1 MIMMFQEQP
10 ISMLI
15 VDDSE
20 DDAYLLYS
28 EMAARGVKVVPRR
41 VDTARDMIA
50 EVRGIK
56 ALSGYRGKRKGDLE
70 ALARAIVALSR
81 LALSDEPVAEAEIN
95 PLIVLPE
102 NDGVVAVDA
111 LVKTY

>member
-28 EMAARGVKVVPRR
+28 EMAARGVKVGFRR
-41 VDTARDMIA
+41 VDTAGDM
-50 EVRGIK
+50 
-56 ALSGYRGKRKGDLE
+56 S
-70 ALARAIVALSR
+70 
-81 LALSDEPVAEAEIN
+81 LALEKNDWD
-95 PLIVLPE
+95 LIICDHSMP
-102 NDGVVAVDA
+102 GFDA
-111 LVKTY
+111 LTALEILKPVSYTHLTLPTSDLV